1 MLPDAVDIL
10 VNAEVVPMLAPAASG
25 ESIES
30 DLVGFKLAK
39 AVDLGT

>member
-10 VNAEVVPMLAPAASG
+10 VNAEVVPMLAPAVSA

-30 DLVGFKLAK
+30 DLGGFKLAK
-39 AVDLGT
+39 VVDLGT